1 MTEFTTCPQ
10 EDGNNKPAPFCPIIF
25 YGNRP
30 TEHPLDSK
38 STLSE
43 IPPMPPGES
52 LEDGYTP
59 SFCRAPAPAT
69 VESPKPVPLIPQI
82 TLPYVYNE
90 PIPAALSITQS
101 DQSVAF
107 SDLQTPKGP
116 KPTATPRAYDVAM
129 ELMQVQPLRMVD
141 NALYAFDGQIYRF
154 VSVSEMNR
162 LIVYRCRPYVRAV
175 GDGSIIEK
183 IYKLIQSEPTIAHK
197 RGCEPAPLVALDD
210 GLLNLLT
217 LDLQPFSPA
226 PFVTVKLL
234 GNYSRGQVSSCPV
247 FDSFLHSVSGG
258 DPALIERIWQA
269 IGYALVPDTSGKC
282 FILFQ
287 GVPDSGK
294 SLLGDVVASL
304 IDPDLVTSLDVS
316 TMGERFGPSE
326 LVGKQLCLAL
336 DMPSG
341 TLDARAISMFKQLTG
356 GDFVTADVKYQPRIR
371 FKCAATFVL
380 ATNHALRTRDS
391 DPAFF
396 RRAVTI
402 PFRFSV
408 EKGQQDRNLK
418 AHILAERDAIIY
430 RAVQA
435 YDRLR
440 QNNYQFSGDFQPNEV
455 VAGQSDAPNS
465 LTNELYLFCQQR
477 CTASAEAFIPTVAL
491 YDAFCTCVQT
501 TWPGGIRS
509 FSDEVFRVLSMLF
522 PQQVYRDR
530 KRPKG
535 AKASQSAERGFAGV
549 TLSYSSPDD
558 GLTEK
563 LSL

>member
-1 MTEFTTCPQ
+1 MTEFNDYQSSSTPKKEEKVCY
-10 EDGNNKPAPFCPIIF
+10 PIIF
-25 YGNRP
+25 YGDKP
-30 TEHPLDSK
+30 TGHLLDSK
-38 STLSE
+38 DTLPE
-43 IPPMPPGES
+43 VPPMPPS
-52 LEDGYTP
+52 KSCDDGYVP
-59 SFCRAPAPAT
+59 SFCRAPASAT
-69 VESPKPVPLIPQI
+69 VELPKPALPQNIPPLPQVPL
-82 TLPYVYNE
+82 PYGYGE
-90 PIPAALSITQS
+90 PIPAAFNIAQS
-101 DQSVAF
+101 DQAVVS
-107 SDLQTPKGP
+107 SNLPSPKESRQ
-116 KPTATPRAYDVAM
+116 ATSPRAYDIAM
-129 ELMQVQPLRMVD
+129 ELMAAQPLRMVD
-141 NALYAFDGQIYRF
+141 NALYAYDSRVYRF
-154 VSVSEMNR
+154 VSAPTMNR
-162 LIVYRCRPYVRAV
+162 LIMHLCRAYVRVV
-175 GDGSIIEK
+175 GDSSIIKKVYE
-183 IYKLIQSEPTIAHK
+183 IIQAEPSICIPPTNSI
-197 RGCEPAPLVALDD
+197 PFVALDD
-210 GLLNLLT
+210 GLLNLTTLT
-217 LDLQPFSPA
+217 LGPFSPA

-282 FILFQ
+282 FIVFQ

-294 SLLGDVVASL
+294 SLLGDIIASL
-304 IDPDLVTSLDVS
+304 VDPDLVTSLDIN

-341 TLDARAISMFKQLTG
+341 ILDAKSVSLFKNLTG
-356 GDFVTADVKYQPRIR
+356 GDFVTADVKYQARIKFR
-371 FKCAATFVL
+371 CSATFVL
-380 ATNHALRTRDS
+380 ATNHPLRTRDS

-408 EKGQQDRNLK
+408 EKGQQDRSLK
-418 AHILAERDAIIY
+418 ARILAERDAIIY
-430 RAVQA
+430 RAIQA
-435 YDRLR
+435 YVGLR

-477 CTASAEAFIPTVAL
+477 CTASAEAFIPTAAL

-509 FSDEVFRVLSMLF
+509 FSDEVFDILNTLF
-522 PQQVYRDR
+522 PQLVHRDR

-535 AKASQSAERGFAGV
+535 TSLNAERGFSGIQ
-549 TLSYSSPDD
+549 L
-558 GLTEK
+558 K
-563 LSL
+563 

>member
-1 MTEFTTCPQ
+1 MTEFNDYQSSSTPKKEEKVCY
-10 EDGNNKPAPFCPIIF
+10 PIIF
-25 YGNRP
+25 YGDKP
-30 TEHPLDSK
+30 TGHLLDSK
-38 STLSE
+38 DTLPE
-43 IPPMPPGES
+43 VPPMPPS
-52 LEDGYTP
+52 KSCDDGYVP
-59 SFCRAPAPAT
+59 SFCRAPASAT
-69 VESPKPVPLIPQI
+69 VELPKPVLPQNIPPLPQVP
-82 TLPYVYNE
+82 LPYGYGE
-90 PIPAALSITQS
+90 PIPAAFNIAQS
-101 DQSVAF
+101 DQAVVS
-107 SDLQTPKGP
+107 SNLPSPKESRQ
-116 KPTATPRAYDVAM
+116 ATSPRAYDIAM
-129 ELMQVQPLRMVD
+129 ELMAAQPLRMVD
-141 NALYAFDGQIYRF
+141 NALYAYDSRVYRF
-154 VSVSEMNR
+154 VSAPTMNR
-162 LIVYRCRPYVRAV
+162 LIMHLCRAYVRVV
-175 GDGSIIEK
+175 GDSSIIKKVYE
-183 IYKLIQSEPTIAHK
+183 IIQAEPSICIPPTNSI
-197 RGCEPAPLVALDD
+197 PFVALDD
-210 GLLNLLT
+210 GLLNLTTLT
-217 LDLQPFSPA
+217 LGPFSPA

-234 GNYSRGQVSSCPV
+234 GSYSRGQVSSCPV

-282 FILFQ
+282 FIVFQ

-294 SLLGDVVASL
+294 SLLGDIIASL
-304 IDPDLVTSLDVS
+304 VDPDLVTSLDIN

-341 TLDARAISMFKQLTG
+341 ILDAKSVSLFKNLTG
-356 GDFVTADVKYQPRIR
+356 GDFVTADVKYQARIKFR
-371 FKCAATFVL
+371 CSATFVL
-380 ATNHALRTRDS
+380 ATNHPLRTRDS

-418 AHILAERDAIIY
+418 AHILAERNAIIY

-440 QNNYQFSGDFQPNEV
+440 KNNYQFSGDFQPNEV

-477 CTASAEAFIPTVAL
+477 CTASAEAFIPTAAL

-509 FSDEVFRVLSMLF
+509 FSDEVFGILNTLF
-522 PQQVYRDR
+522 PQLVHRDR

-535 AKASQSAERGFAGV
+535 TSLNAERGFSGIQ
-549 TLSYSSPDD
+549 L
-558 GLTEK
+558 K
-563 LSL
+563 